1 MASFHGLIVTA
12 ASDCLQMRFSRLG
25 LRPAESLA
33 FATSAAEPAAL
44 VLAFPA
50 RDGRPG
56 AVLQGQPW
64 LVVRDRYGNTCEGA
78 EVEGSELAAELAEQT
93 TPVWH
98 GLITRTSPP
107 ALSGASKLNITRGGA
122 RFTDLG
128 IERVGNYRLVFRA
141 LALETVSDELV
152 VVAGPARRLRCILL
166 PDGILAGA
174 PIQR

>member
-12 ASDCLQMRFSRLG
+12 ASACLQMKFSRLG

-56 AVLQGQPW
+56 SVLQGQPW
-64 LVVRDRYGNTCEGA
+64 LVIHDQYGNTCEDA
-78 EVEGSELAAELAEQT
+78 EVEGSELVAELAEQK
-93 TPVWH
+93 TPGWH
-98 GLITRTSPP
+98 GLITRASPP
-107 ALSGASKLNITRGGA
+107 ALSGVTKLNITRGGA

-128 IERVGNYRLVFRA
+128 IQRVGNYRLVFRA
-141 LALETVSDELV
+141 LALKAVSDELV
-152 VVAGPARRLRCILL
+152 IVAGPARRLRFILL
-166 PDGILAGA
+166 PEGVLAGA